1 MAEDWLVDVRKYAAN
16 ADENVV
22 QAIVRYCGIA
32 LQSRDSQLVAMSDK
46 KERELVRENFLKKK
60 LGLTDAD
67 SVLDDAVL
75 AVGEQMKADR
85 TKNRV
90 TVYYLLAQ
98 QFGLLNVFG
107 GVAGAAGAA
116 AAVAGALGGKDDD
129 TDTGGSAAPLAAAGL
144 AGAAAAGVS
153 GSETP
158 APAPYPAS
166 APAYAA
172 SAPEP
177 APEPVYAQ
185 SSGDDG
191 AESGGGIWGW
201 LKWLLLALLLLA
213 LLFWL
218 LRGCSNQE
226 AAPVVDDQTTEATAG
241 ETADAD
247 AAKVDDAKA
256 TETAAPA
263 VPEGSGVVAAER
275 DGKPMLTVYFD
286 SGKSA
291 VSNDLAT
298 ASAKVKEYI
307 ATNASAKLA
316 VSGFNDPTGNA
327 EINARLSKERAQG
340 VAKALEAA
348 GIPTAAIELVKPAD
362 ATDASVDKS
371 QARRVEVTVK

>member
-67 SVLDDAVL
+67 LVLDDAVI

-107 GVAGAAGAA
+107 GAAGAAGAA
-116 AAVAGALGGKDDD
+116 AVASLMGGDDD
-129 TDTGGSAAPLAAAGL
+129 ADQGSSAAPLAAAGL
-144 AGAAAAGVS
+144 AGAAAVGMSANDAPV
-153 GSETP
+153 P
-158 APAPYPAS
+158 APTPVF
-166 APAYAA
+166 AA

-177 APEPVYAQ
+177 APEPVYTQ
-185 SSGDDG
+185 SSYDDG
-191 AESGGGIWGW
+191 GDASGGGIWGW

-226 AAPVVDDQTTEATAG
+226 AAPVVDDANDRG
-241 ETADAD
+241 
-247 AAKVDDAKA
+247 
-256 TETAAPA
+256 
-263 VPEGSGVVAAER
+263 
-275 DGKPMLTVYFD
+275 DGRRNRRC
-286 SGKSA
+286 GKS
-291 VSNDLAT
+291 
-298 ASAKVKEYI
+298 
-307 ATNASAKLA
+307 
-316 VSGFNDPTGNA
+316 
-327 EINARLSKERAQG
+327 
-340 VAKALEAA
+340 
-348 GIPTAAIELVKPAD
+348 
-362 ATDASVDKS
+362 
-371 QARRVEVTVK
+371 